1 MKKHEHLHII
11 SMKDTNMNLS
21 CLCTCVPQKKNEPA
35 NTQGKIQVT
44 WPSMMENVGFQ
55 QPGCLSLNTGR
66 VRWAW
71 LFVRLQEHVAYFVP

>member
-1 MKKHEHLHII
+1 MKKHKRLHII
-11 SMKDTNMNLS
+11 SMKDTNMRLFIYHE
-21 CLCTCVPQKKNEPA
+21 NEPA

-44 WPSMMENVGFQ
+44 WPSTTQNVGFQ

-71 LFVRLQEHVAYFVP
+71 LFVRLQAHVSYFAP